1 MNDAKFASA
10 AFADVLKDPEVR
22 EKYAKAGFVP
32 VGNRPDEFAA
42 QYKADYQPCRST
54 TLKWVVQGGAVGDS
68 WSPMSLSRTRNAA
81 SSERA
86 TAR

>member
-42 QYKADYQPCRST
+42 QYKADYQR
-54 TLKWVVQGGAVGDS
+54 WAGVVK
-68 WSPMSLSRTRNAA
+68 AA
-81 SSERA
+81 NIQPE
-86 TAR
+86 